1 MANVTMQL
9 SQDEKM
15 LKLSVETSH
24 LTAMDVETLISHLA
38 NQRQN
43 MAPQVNQSGLIEQSS
58 HHPIDAMLPNLDL
71 AVLRQDPPLIV
82 LAIAFEGLGV
92 RSLAMSKEQAKDL
105 LQALGT
111 ALQEAS

>member
-1 MANVTMQL
+1 MGNITMRL
-9 SQDEKM
+9 SSDEK
-15 LKLSVETSH
+15 LLELTIEQTQ
-24 LTAMDVETLISHLA
+24 LTAIDVETIISHLA

-71 AVLRQDPPLIV
+71 AVRQQDPPLIV

-92 RSLAMSKEQAKDL
+92 RSVAISMEQAK
-105 LQALGT
+105 ALRQSLGN
-111 ALQEAS
+111 AIESLS